1 MILKI
6 DNLKKLAAAVWL
18 ICLVVLSATGF
29 GPWLVL
35 HKRLTGYWLM
45 VHVTFAPVFALCT
58 AVLAVMYAHNLS
70 FDKKDWLFLLRIFRR
85 RNANKET
92 VGNGSVIVM
101 KVCFWLICVSA
112 LPLFLSSVLSM
123 FPLFGTEG
131 QEILFQTHRYSA
143 LLLSLAAILHT
154 YLVIKIQAQMRQ
166 QSNM

>member
-1 MILKI
+1 MKI
-6 DNLKKLAAAVWL
+6 DNLKKLAACVWL

-70 FDKKDWLFLLRIFRR
+70 FDKSDRLFLLRIFRR
-85 RNANKET
+85 RKPYEEF

-131 QEILFQTHRYSA
+131 QEIMFQTHRYSA
-143 LLLSLAAILHT
+143 LLLSLFGILYT
-154 YLVIKIQAQMRQ
+154 YLLIRTLLQKR
-166 QSNM
+166 